1 MVGRSAVQSLLEHN
15 EFAMLNGLSYTIRY
29 GHGLI
34 EVLRKLRDER
44 GLSQAS
50 LAKRLGV
57 APSHISRIEHGADPR
72 LSTFVE
78 MARALQSE
86 PVLVPR
92 EHVSAVRALLDD
104 LKGRNAGAPERPRF
118 A

>member
-1 MVGRSAVQSLLEHN
+1 MLRAVP
-15 EFAMLNGLSYTIRY
+15 YTIRY
-29 GHGLI
+29 AKSLI
-34 EVLRKLRDER
+34 EALRHLRDER
-44 GLSQAS
+44 GVSQAN

-78 MARALQSE
+78 MARALQAE
-86 PVLVPR
+86 PMLVPR
-92 EHVSAVRALLDD
+92 EHLSAVRALLED
-104 LKGRNAGAPERPRF
+104 LKGRQEGGPERPRF